1 MNWIK
6 LGSSILLVGA
16 FIASPACLAAT
27 SSATAVF
34 VTRIDQDDLKRWQQK
49 WGSPEDF
56 TILFYTLVL
65 ANEILDQKDDYQLK
79 LAKIFFTADL
89 FKGYEK
95 AYQIDKELLDK
106 TKEIGCLDFRVLA
119 GGNDTVNGFQVKQA
133 WTEGKYTVVPVNGGI
148 KALVLL
154 KSNTGWRVDDLVYT
168 WEKARSTVKKI
179 KSSLRSQL
187 VYCNKQHITSQNK
200 SQAKSS

>member
-6 LGSSILLVGA
+6 LGFSILLVGG
-16 FIASPACLAAT
+16 FIASPACLATT

-34 VTRIDQDDLKRWQQK
+34 VTRIDQDDLKRWQKK

-56 TILFYTLVL
+56 TVLFYTLVL

-79 LAKIFFTADL
+79 IANIFFTVDL
-89 FKGYEK
+89 YKGYEN
-95 AYQIDKELLDK
+95 AYQINKELQDR

-133 WTEGKYTVVPVNGGI
+133 WTQGKYTVVPVNGGI

-154 KSNTGWRVDDLVYT
+154 KTNAGWRVDDLVYT
-168 WEKARSTVKKI
+168 WEKARGPVRKI

-187 VYCNKQHITSQNK
+187 IYCNKQSISSQNK
-200 SQAKSS
+200 N